1 MYPPPPWTLK
11 GHSLQSLH
19 LLDIEQVRASVPAEL
34 QILSPWPGKTLGGLF
49 VAAYQQG
56 STLVY
61 SELIGVSALVYAQGK
76 LGAWISHIYV
86 DNPDSVAGGR
96 EIWGLPKQ
104 LAQFTWNADRTAVQ
118 VSQDGQRLCSLT
130 RQNSLLGLPLVL
142 IAPVL
147 TKIDERIALFTGQV
161 RAKLHL
167 TDLNLEIPPESPLTP
182 LQLNRPLLSFYA
194 DPLTL
199 VANPPGSA

>member
-19 LLDIEQVRASVPAEL
+19 WLEVEHVRDSVPPEL
-34 QILSPWPGKTLGGLF
+34 QILSPWPGKTLGGVY

-61 SELIGVSALVYAQGK
+61 NELIVVSALVYAQGK
-76 LGAWISHIYV
+76 FGAWISHIYV

-104 LAQFTWNADRTAVQ
+104 LAQFTWNENRTTVQ
-118 VSQDGQRLCSLT
+118 VSQSDQSLCSLT
-130 RQNSLLGLPLVL
+130 QQNTLPGLPLVL
-142 IAPVL
+142 MAPVL
-147 TKIDERIALFTGQV
+147 SKVEQQLALFTGQV
-161 RAKLHL
+161 RLKLHL
-167 TDLNLEIPPESPLTP
+167 ANIKLEVEPGSPLS
-182 LQLNRPLLSFYA
+182 QLRLHQPWLGFYA

-199 VANPPGSA
+199 VANPPQF